1 MYKDPNEQPRFPTL
15 GILILIIISI
25 IKQTNPTTTTNP
37 NTNYKHTNHPTPHLQ
52 PLQSQPAKT
61 KMHFPTLTTI
71 LLATASMTTALP
83 TTETLSIETRQAK
96 QDLIDLWQDTGFLG
110 LKFTGS
116 GKVGEC
122 NELPKAKNNNFAD
135 NTSSGKAKKGFR
147 CTIWVDSNCKGTG
160 FSFNADPGSKKFDD
174 WINDRASS
182 WKCQKA

>member
-1 MYKDPNEQPRFPTL
+1 
-15 GILILIIISI
+15 
-25 IKQTNPTTTTNP
+25 
-37 NTNYKHTNHPTPHLQ
+37 
-52 PLQSQPAKT
+52 
-61 KMHFPTLTTI
+61 MHFPTLTTI
-71 LLATASMTTALP
+71 LLATTATITTALP
-83 TTETLSIETRQAK
+83 TNTNPNDLTISIESRQSK
-96 QDLIDLWQDTGFLG
+96 TDLIDLWQDAGFLG

-116 GKVGEC
+116 GKVGDC

-147 CTIWVDSNCKGTG
+147 CTIWVDSKCKGTG